1 MRGIP
6 IKVAIF
12 YQSIN
17 LGGKQVHSVMKNDN
31 RTRASNYY
39 TLELIGSQLFIKH
52 QDGEVTLIPTA
63 NIKEMQIDTE
73 IYDTSWDEQQNPKP
87 AAPSQRKRGRPSRP
101 KVESPV
107 STQPAF

>member
-39 TLELIGSQLFIKH
+39 TLELVGSQLFIKH
-52 QDGEVTLIPTA
+52 TNGEITLIPTA

-73 IYDTSWDEQQNPKP
+73 IYESSWDKPQNQSEEVQKVRRKPGRKPK
-87 AAPSQRKRGRPSRP
+87 Q
-101 KVESPV
+101 ES
-107 STQPAF
+107 TLPAF